1 MSRGFHRAMGQAGN
15 ARGRANEE
23 RLLASLLRLG
33 PTLPWFVSA
42 RAGTPEEDRDGAD
55 VVVETKDVGKL
66 FVQAKSS
73 KAQARL
79 FRASH
84 RRLVIGVV
92 VVSDHDER
100 LTDERVRSVLGELR
114 GRIANIRCGSEL

>member
-1 MSRGFHRAMGQAGN
+1 MSRGFHRALGHAGN

-33 PTLPWFVSA
+33 PSLPWFVSA

-55 VVVETKDVGKL
+55 AVVETNDVGKL
-66 FVQAKSS
+66 FLQAKSS

-79 FRASH
+79 FRASR

-100 LTDERVRSVLGELR
+100 LTDERVRSALGELR
-114 GRIANIRCGSEL
+114 AEIANLRRTREP